1 MRISDWSSDVCSS
14 DLDYEKGDD
23 DPVEQGGR
31 EVAPQ
36 PLTRASLGR
45 DPPCTLFL
53 HRSTPR
59 TLTPCQRPAWAL
71 SSSGVVLS
79 FDGCASDSAIW
90 PLSPIGCG
98 KQILALVPTPRCLR
112 NFSSPRC
119 NSTSAFVRGRPSQVP
134 SRRRAREVSTA
145 VTG

>member
-1 MRISDWSSDVCSS
+1 MLFFLLMSRRPPRSTRTDTLVPYTTLVRSRKV
-14 DLDYEKGDD
+14 DYEKCDD
-23 DPVEQGGR
+23 YPVEQGGR
-31 EVAPQ
+31 EVASQ

-45 DPPCTLFL
+45 DSPCTLFL

-90 PLSPIGCG
+90 LLSPIGCG
-98 KQILALVPTPRCLR
+98 KQMLAMVPTPR
-112 NFSSPRC
+112 
-119 NSTSAFVRGRPSQVP
+119 
-134 SRRRAREVSTA
+134 
-145 VTG
+145 

>member
-14 DLDYEKGDD
+14 DLDYEKGYD

-59 TLTPCQRPAWAL
+59 TLTPCQRPSWAL
-71 SSSGVVLS
+71 SSSGDRKSVVS
-79 FDGCASDSAIW
+79 CKSGS
-90 PLSPIGCG
+90 
-98 KQILALVPTPRCLR
+98 
-112 NFSSPRC
+112 
-119 NSTSAFVRGRPSQVP
+119 VRVDLGGR
-134 SRRRAREVSTA
+134 RDIKNKNINRK
-145 VTG
+145 